1 MDKKD
6 IRNLEI
12 TFNQTSK
19 EATRTYDI
27 LNGTGGRGGVER
39 DYLIAKKAAE
49 KNPNDKKLAERFN
62 KAKSNYDTATA
73 NYKKAQD
80 AKNAARKELNTAL
93 GTSEKTKDAKSSVDK
108 YNKAVEKVK
117 DAEALIP
124 SRGQAQYDAAVKTA
138 YGLAEEAKAA
148 GGKIKPLPP
157 APSGVTRPPAPAAV
171 NSTGSS
177 KLSDVQQVEA
187 LMNSAS
193 ITLNGSQYQVNVS
206 SPNEIDPQGEPVVGP
221 KYIYYEPGTKSKF
234 TGTGR
239 KPIPGA
245 PSGVRFGDSDAVR
258 DEYQKQLLK
267 QYGSKQ
273 ALIDK
278 LFKGGFLKTNK
289 IAANQMSKAIIS
301 GLEDAVAEYTLKQ
314 VDDYKNNNVKEFE
327 TMDAFLTSGKRSG
340 IGDSLTRTTKTA
352 TVYDDTEATKI
363 IKRLYQ
369 TAQGRDPDEKE
380 LKELIPILQ
389 DFQKKNPQVNTSTDN
404 EEGTF
409 TSTSIKTGGD
419 PEEFLVEKLSEK
431 NETKARSILGYYDA
445 FKSVIGV
452 Q

>member
-1 MDKKD
+1 MDRKD

-27 LNGTGGRGGVER
+27 LNGMSGRSGAER
-39 DYLIAKKAAE
+39 VYLIAKKAAE
-49 KNPNDKKLAERFN
+49 KNPNNKKLAERLS
-62 KAKSNYDTATA
+62 KAKLNYETATA

-80 AKNAARKELNTAL
+80 AKNAARKKLNAAL
-93 GTSEKTKDAKSSVDK
+93 GTTEKQKDAQSSVDK

-117 DAEALIP
+117 DAEAIID
-124 SRGQAQYDAAVKTA
+124 SRGQAQYDAAVQTA
-138 YGLAEEAKAA
+138 YQLGEEAKAA
-148 GGKIKPLPP
+148 GGKIKPLPAP
-157 APSGVTRPPAPAAV
+157 ASGVTRPPAPSSV
-171 NSTGSS
+171 KSGDIS
-177 KLSDVQQVEA
+177 KLSDAEQVEA
-187 LMNSAS
+187 LMGSAS

-206 SPNEIDPQGEPVVGP
+206 SPNPLDPKGEPVVGP

-239 KPIPGA
+239 RPIPGT
-245 PSGVRFGDSDAVR
+245 PSGTAFGDSDAVR
-258 DEYQKQLLK
+258 DKYQKQLLE

-278 LFKGGFLKTNK
+278 LFKGGFLPTNK
-289 IAANQMSKAIIS
+289 FAANQMSKAIIE

-327 TMDAFLTSGKRSG
+327 TMDAFLTSGKRS
-340 IGDSLTRTTKTA
+340 DKSSLTRTTRTA
-352 TVYDDTEATKI
+352 TVYDDTRATAL

-369 TAQGRDPDEKE
+369 TAQGRDPNEKE
-380 LKELIPILQ
+380 LKELIPMVQ
-389 DFQKKNPQVNTSTDN
+389 DFQKKNPQISTSTKN
-404 EEGTF
+404 EEGT
-409 TSTSIKTGGD
+409 SSSGVNRLGGD
-419 PEEFLVEKLSEK
+419 PEEFLVDKLSEK

-445 FKSVIGV
+445 FKSTIGV

>member
-12 TFNQTSK
+12 AFDKAS
-19 EATRTYDI
+19 EDARRTYDI
-27 LNGTGGRGGVER
+27 LNGMGGRSGAER
-39 DYLIAKKAAE
+39 IYLIAKKAAE
-49 KNPNDKKLAERFN
+49 KNPTNKKFAERLT
-62 KAKSNYDTATA
+62 KAKLNYDTATA
-73 NYKKAQD
+73 DYKKAQD
-80 AKNAARKELNTAL
+80 AKNTARKELNTAL
-93 GTSEKTKDAKSSVDK
+93 GTSEKGKDAKSSVDK

-117 DAEALIP
+117 TAEAIID
-124 SRGQAQYDAAVKTA
+124 SRGQAQYDAAVQTA
-138 YGLAEEAKAA
+138 YALGEEAKAA
-148 GGKIKPLPP
+148 GGKIKPLPAP
-157 APSGVTRPPAPAAV
+157 ASGVTRPLAPTSV
-171 NSTGSS
+171 KSGDIS
-177 KLSDVQQVEA
+177 KLSDAEQVKA
-187 LMNSAS
+187 LMDSAS

-206 SPNEIDPQGEPVVGP
+206 SPTEIDPQGDPVVLP

-239 KPIPGA
+239 RPIPGV

-289 IAANQMSKAIIS
+289 FATNQMSKAIIG

-327 TMDAFLTSGKRSG
+327 SMDAFLTSGKRS
-340 IGDSLTRTTKTA
+340 DKSSLTQTDRTA
-352 TVYDDTEATKI
+352 TVYDATRATAL

-369 TAQGRDPDEKE
+369 TAQGRDPNEKE
-380 LKELIPILQ
+380 LKELIPMVQ
-389 DFQKKNPQVNTSTDN
+389 DFQKKNPLISTSTRN

-409 TSTSIKTGGD
+409 SSGINRLGGD
-419 PEEFLVEKLSEK
+419 PEEFLVDKLSEK
-431 NETKARSILGYYDA
+431 SETKARSILGYYDA

>member
-12 TFNQTSK
+12 TFDKASE
-19 EATRTYDI
+19 EARRTYDI
-27 LNGTGGRGGVER
+27 LNGMGGRSGAER
-39 DYLIAKKAAE
+39 TYLLAKEAAE
-49 KNPNDKKLAERFN
+49 KNPNNKKFAERLN
-62 KAKSNYDTATA
+62 KAKLNYETATA

-93 GTSEKTKDAKSSVDK
+93 GTTEKNKGAKSLVDK

-117 DAEALIP
+117 TAEALIL
-124 SRGQAQYDAAVKTA
+124 SRGQEQYDAAVKTA

-148 GGKIKPLPP
+148 GGKIKPLPAP
-157 APSGVTRPPAPAAV
+157 ASGVTRPPAPTSIKSG
-171 NSTGSS
+171 NLS
-177 KLSDVQQVEA
+177 KLSDAEQVKA
-187 LMNSAS
+187 LMDSAS
-193 ITLNGSQYQVNVS
+193 ITLNGSQYQVLVS
-206 SPNEIDPQGEPVVGP
+206 SPNEQNPDADPVVLP

-239 KPIPGA
+239 RPIPGT
-245 PSGVRFGDSDAVR
+245 PSGTTFGDSDAVR
-258 DEYQKQLLK
+258 DKYQKQLLE

-289 IAANQMSKAIIS
+289 FAANQMSKAIIA

-327 TMDAFLTSGKRSG
+327 TMDAFLTSGKRS
-340 IGDSLTRTTKTA
+340 DKSSLTQTDVTA
-352 TVYDDTEATKI
+352 TVFDDTRATAL

-369 TAQGRDPDEKE
+369 TAQGRDPNEKE
-380 LKELIPILQ
+380 LKELIPMVQ
-389 DFQKKNPQVNTSTDN
+389 DFQKKNPQISTSTRN
-404 EEGTF
+404 EEGTYSSG
-409 TSTSIKTGGD
+409 TNRLGGD
-419 PEEFLVEKLSEK
+419 PEEFLVDKLSEK
-431 NETKARSILGYYDA
+431 SETKARSILGYYDA

>member
-1 MDKKD
+1 MDRKD

-12 TFNQTSK
+12 EFNQTSK
-19 EATRTYDI
+19 EATRTYNI

-49 KNPNDKKLAERFN
+49 KNPNDKKLAERLS
-62 KAKSNYDTATA
+62 KAKSNFDTATA

-80 AKNAARKELNTAL
+80 AKNVARKELNAAL
-93 GTSEKTKDAKSSVDK
+93 GTSEKTKDAQSSVDK

-124 SRGQAQYDAAVKTA
+124 FRGQAQYDAAVQTA
-138 YGLAEEAKAA
+138 YGLAEQAKAA
-148 GGKIKPLPP
+148 GGKIKPLPAP
-157 APSGVTRPPAPAAV
+157 ASGVTRPPAPSSV
-171 NSTGSS
+171 KSGDLS
-177 KLSDVQQVEA
+177 KLSDAEQVKA
-187 LMNSAS
+187 LMDSAS
-193 ITLNGSQYQVNVS
+193 ITLNGSEYQVQVS
-206 SPNEIDPQGEPVVGP
+206 SPNEIDPQGDPVVLP

-239 KPIPGA
+239 KPIPGT

-278 LFKGGFLKTNK
+278 LFKGGFLPTNK
-289 IAANQMSKAIIS
+289 FAANQMSKAIIK

-327 TMDAFLTSGKRSG
+327 TMDAFLTSGKRS
-340 IGDSLTRTTKTA
+340 DKSSLTRTTKTA
-352 TVYDDTEATKI
+352 TVYDDTEATKL

-369 TAQGRDPDEKE
+369 TAQGRDPNEKE
-380 LKELIPILQ
+380 LKELIPMLQ
-389 DFQKKNPQVNTSTDN
+389 DFQKKNPQVNKSTDN

-419 PEEFLVEKLSEK
+419 PEEFLVDKLSEK

-445 FKSVIGV
+445 FKSTIGV

>member
-6 IRNLEI
+6 IRSLEI
-12 TFNQTSK
+12 VFDKASE
-19 EATRTYDI
+19 EARRTYNI
-27 LNGTGGRGGVER
+27 LNGMGGRSGAER
-39 DYLIAKKAAE
+39 IYLLAKQAAE
-49 KNPNDKKLAERFN
+49 KNPTNNKFAERLS
-62 KAKSNYDTATA
+62 KAKSNYDVATA
-73 NYKKAQD
+73 DYKKAQD

-93 GTSEKTKDAKSSVDK
+93 GTSEKGKDAKSSVDK

-117 DAEALIP
+117 TAEALIP
-124 SRGQAQYDAAVKTA
+124 SRGQDQYDAAVKTA
-138 YGLAEEAKAA
+138 YALAEEAKAA
-148 GGKIKPLPP
+148 GGKIKPLPAP
-157 APSGVTRPPAPAAV
+157 ASGVTRPSAPAVV
-171 NSTGSS
+171 NSSGSS
-177 KLSDVQQVEA
+177 KLSDVQEVEA
-187 LMNSAS
+187 LMSSAS

-206 SPNEIDPQGEPVVGP
+206 SPNPLDPQGDPVVGP
-221 KYIYYEPGTKSKF
+221 KYIYYESAGPKKYVGSTL
-234 TGTGR
+234 TGT
-239 KPIPGA
+239 

-289 IAANQMSKAIIS
+289 FAANQISKAIIG

-327 TMDAFLTSGKRSG
+327 SMDAFLTSGKRS
-340 IGDSLTRTTKTA
+340 DKSSLTQTDRTA
-352 TVYDDTEATKI
+352 TVYDDTRATAL

-369 TAQGRDPDEKE
+369 SAQGRDPNEKE
-380 LKELIPILQ
+380 LKELIPMVQ
-389 DFQKKNPQVNTSTDN
+389 DFQKKNPLISTSTRN

-409 TSTSIKTGGD
+409 SSGINRLGGD
-419 PEEFLVEKLSEK
+419 PEEFLVDKLSEK
-431 NETKARSILGYYDA
+431 SETKARSILGYYDA

>member
-12 TFNQTSK
+12 DFDKASK
-19 EATRTYDI
+19 EATRTYNI
-27 LNGTGGRGGVER
+27 LNGMGGRSGAER
-39 DYLIAKKAAE
+39 VYLLAKKAAE
-49 KNPNDKKLAERFN
+49 KNPTNKKFAERLT
-62 KAKSNYDTATA
+62 KAKLNYDTATA

-93 GTSEKTKDAKSSVDK
+93 GTSEKGKDAKSSVDK

-117 DAEALIP
+117 TAEAIID
-124 SRGQAQYDAAVKTA
+124 SRGQAQYDAAVQTA
-138 YGLAEEAKAA
+138 YALGEEAKAA
-148 GGKIKPLPP
+148 GGKIKPLPAP
-157 APSGVTRPPAPAAV
+157 ASGVIRPPAPTSV
-171 NSTGSS
+171 KSGDLS
-177 KLSDVQQVEA
+177 KLSDAEQVKA
-187 LMNSAS
+187 LLDSAS

-206 SPNEIDPQGEPVVGP
+206 SPNEIDPQGDPVVMP

-239 KPIPGA
+239 RPIPGV

-289 IAANQMSKAIIS
+289 FAANQMSKAIIG

-327 TMDAFLTSGKRSG
+327 SMDAFLTSGKRS
-340 IGDSLTRTTKTA
+340 DKSSLTQTDVTA
-352 TVYDDTEATKI
+352 TVFDDTRATAL

-369 TAQGRDPDEKE
+369 TAQGRDPNEKE
-380 LKELIPILQ
+380 LKELIPMVQ
-389 DFQKKNPQVNTSTDN
+389 DFQKKNPQISTSTRN
-404 EEGTF
+404 EEGTYSSG
-409 TSTSIKTGGD
+409 TNRLAGD
-419 PEEFLVEKLSEK
+419 PEEFLVDKLSEK
-431 NETKARSILGYYDA
+431 SETKARSILGYYDA